1 MTALVIAILGLFS
14 TLLGV
19 VITQRSSDRREA
31 LQWTRMREREQEQWA
46 REDSLR
52 TFEQRR
58 ICYLDFEEHL
68 RSTALAVSY
77 AQDGFSSAVE
87 DEWQVPVFQSL
98 LRLQV
103 FSTPEA
109 TQAATAA
116 YDALLRW
123 GGVDGINYPGAE
135 AEYDKA
141 HDQYLAIIRRDLR
154 VDTATE
160 SDNR

>member
-1 MTALVIAILGLFS
+1 
-14 TLLGV
+14 
-19 VITQRSSDRREA
+19 
-31 LQWTRMREREQEQWA
+31 MREQQREQWA

-58 ICYLDFEEHL
+58 ICYLEFEEQL

-77 AQDGFSSAVE
+77 AQSGFSSALE

-109 TQAATAA
+109 TQAASDA

-135 AEYDKA
+135 ADYDKA
-141 HDQYLAIIRRDLR
+141 HDRYLAIIRKDLR
-154 VDTATE
+154 VDNGNEA
-160 SDNR
+160 DNK